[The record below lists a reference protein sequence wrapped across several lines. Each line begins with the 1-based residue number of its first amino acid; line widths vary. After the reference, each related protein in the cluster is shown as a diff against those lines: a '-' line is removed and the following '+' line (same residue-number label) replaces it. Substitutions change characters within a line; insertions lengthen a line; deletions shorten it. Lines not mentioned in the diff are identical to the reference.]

1 MDETYLLLFAIVGV
15 LSLLVITNTY
25 HIYKLTKIETTTYN
39 LMDMQEFADLHP
51 MIKELYKEAV
61 VNGVHYIQNMIITD
75 IIKMNDID
83 KWYNSNK
90 ADIKELIRLVKEID
104 MKRHKDKNLKI
115 SSSEMSK
122 LITMDI
128 KSIITYMKEKSKY
141 DEDDIN
147 DVVDV
152 IDNTKTLIMDKLD
165 VKSPFKSSST

>member
-1 MDETYLLLFAIVGV
+1 
-15 LSLLVITNTY
+15 
-25 HIYKLTKIETTTYN
+25 
-39 LMDMQEFADLHP
+39 MQEFADLHP

-128 KSIITYMKEKSKY
+128 KSIITYMKEKNKY